1 MMPPEVRTEGDPLS
15 SRLTLAALVAVIVL
29 LLPGSV
35 AAGEPS
41 ASAAT
46 KPNIVL
52 FYIDDVAPIDGRL
65 WNNPELTPTVYDLFV
80 AHGVTFT
87 NAIGE
92 TPLCCPGRGSVLT
105 GLHTQND
112 GVIANDARLL
122 NPGETIATE
131 LKGEGY
137 ATMWV
142 GKYLNWDNHL
152 GSTAWQAHGQG
163 WTYLD
168 AISGPNGDFYGY
180 TVHTKTGNVRYGHVH
195 STRMATERTIAHMQA
210 TPAGQPIFSVVSLFN
225 MHGPNIPMPD
235 FQSDPR
241 WAMCAQMPPWDPPNY
256 NEADVSDKPTYV
268 QSQPL
273 LPDADGWSMTTR
285 CREALGIDWSVSQVT
300 DELAREGRLDNTLLV
315 FTADNGMTWGAHRL
329 KNKQY
334 PYATPVPLYMSWP
347 ARWGDSPRTT
357 DELVS
362 NIDLAPTFCAAA
374 GCEMGPYPTGQQHAD
389 GISLLPYL
397 DGDETHVRDAALES
411 NFGGNVH
418 WVAVRTAPSYVFGP
432 WHYVEWT
439 DGERELYDLRADPWE
454 LGNRAADPAYQGIAA
469 ILALR
474 LHQLLAEG
482 IQFQPDAMIVQS
494 RRYWAIG
501 DTIYSAVPLASQ
513 TKQKTGVRAGSTVRF
528 HVRVTN
534 DGGATDSFTVIPT
547 ITGSAPGRVR
557 FIERTPSGDTVVNDS
572 GFVLQSVDAHQN
584 VELWVEITFNAAARR
599 HTLKRVVL
607 TVTSQHNPARSD
619 VVRLVAS
626 R

>member
-1 MMPPEVRTEGDPLS
+1 MPPEVRTEGDPLS
-15 SRLTLAALVAVIVL
+15 SRLTLAALVALIAL
-29 LLPGSV
+29 LLPGPV

-41 ASAAT
+41 VSATT

-65 WNNPELTPTVYDLFV
+65 WNNPELTPTVYDLF
-80 AHGVTFT
+80 
-87 NAIGE
+87 E

-152 GSTAWQAHGQG
+152 GPTAWQAHGQG

-210 TPAGQPIFSVVSLFN
+210 TPADVPIFSVVSLFN

-256 NEADVSDKPTYV
+256 NEADVSDKPTYI
-268 QSQPL
+268 QNLPL
-273 LPDADGWSMTTR
+273 LDDPNGWPLTTY
-285 CREALGIDWSVSQVT
+285 CREALGIDWSVQQVT
-300 DELAREGRLDNTLLV
+300 NELEREGRLDNTLLV
-315 FTADNGMTWGAHRL
+315 FTADNGMAWGAHRL
-329 KNKQY
+329 KRAKTFAY
-334 PYATPVPLYMSWP
+334 TTPLPLYMSWP
-347 ARWGDSPRTT
+347 ARWGTTPR
-357 DELVS
+357 DIDDLVS
-362 NIDLAPTFCAAA
+362 NIDLAPTFCAVG

-389 GISLLPYL
+389 GISLLPVL
-397 DGDETHVRDAALES
+397 DGDATHLPRDAVLES
-411 NFGGNVH
+411 NVGSAKGP
-418 WVAVRTAPSYVFGP
+418 WVAIRTSDTYPLGA
-432 WHYVEWT
+432 WHYVEWL
-439 DGERELYDLRADPWE
+439 DGERELYSLSADPWE
-454 LGNRAADPAYQGIAA
+454 LENLASDPSYNAIEA
-469 ILALR
+469 ILGLQLR
-474 LHQLLAEG
+474 GLLAEG
-482 IQFQPDAMIVQS
+482 VQYQPDAMIVF
-494 RRYWAIG
+494 RHKNWAKG
-501 DTIYSAVPLASQ
+501 DTIYLDTPSAAQ
-513 TKQKTGVRAGSTVRF
+513 TKKKLRVAAGSTVSF

-534 DGGATDSFTVIPT
+534 DGGAIDSFSVTPT
-547 ITGSAPGRVR
+547 ISGDAPGSVT
-557 FIERTPSGDTVVNDS
+557 FIERTAEGDVTLNGS
-572 GFVLQSVDAHQN
+572 GFELDGVDAHQN
-584 VELWVEITFNAAARR
+584 VELFVKISLAANARR
-599 HTLKRVVL
+599 HTSRQVVL
-607 TVTSQHNPARSD
+607 RVASQHNPDRVD
-619 VVRLVAS
+619 VVRLIAS